1 MKHPN
6 HSVTESGAAGLTILL
21 VLMLVIIGVLGAVL
35 WMRGTDSRPQPV
47 AVESPPPRPMR
58 RA

>member
-35 WMRGTDSRPQPV
+35 WMGAKGSEWRSGHDIW
-47 AVESPPPRPMR
+47 
-58 RA
+58 